1 MAAKPR
7 RRSPL
12 PPEPLLMPSPDI
24 LYRYNARVLD
34 PSTAITLPGQPR
46 LRTTTYFADR
56 LLVSRVLPIANAPLG
71 AGGERRPARPS
82 CRTSCPSA
90 KADGATTRRR

>member
-12 PPEPLLMPSPDI
+12 PAEPMLTPSPDI

-46 LRTTTYFADR
+46 LRTTTYVADR
-56 LLVSRVLPIANAPLG
+56 LLVSRVLPDRQALG
-71 AGGERRPARPS
+71 QRGGRS
-82 CRTSCPSA
+82 CR
-90 KADGATTRRR
+90 R